1 MIEEEKMKKT
11 KWLASALL
19 ALTLAVSAAGL
30 AACGHEHTLVKTDA
44 VAATCTEAGS
54 AEYWKCS
61 DCGKIFA
68 DAAGEKATT
77 LVQLATEALGHDYEL
92 TASVADG
99 KYIEG
104 TTLPASAVTYTLVC
118 SRCDDGQSVT
128 GVEADLSKELVVGK
142 NEFTATYAAD
152 GADYEVTFEVTAVA
166 KSLTDIEIEY
176 TGKTEYT
183 IGESFEKDKLTV
195 TAKYDNGSEVD
206 VTSEATVS
214 ELPASVGAG
223 TVTVSFG
230 GMEKTI
236 SVTMKAP
243 EATLE
248 SITVEYTGKTEYTIG
263 ESFEKDKLT
272 VTAKYDNGSEVD
284 VTSEATV
291 SELPAS
297 VGAGTVTVSFG
308 GMEKTISVTMKEAP
322 VVTEELFEAED
333 GEWRDG
339 ETPYGPITVFS
350 NSDCTYLS
358 GMNSNYL
365 SELTFTVNATADTTA
380 MLIVRL
386 NRRSE
391 ETVFTDLV
399 GVSVNG
405 GAYLESD
412 VVVPAMGEDEGSE
425 WGVNAYT
432 VVEIGELSL
441 SSGSNTL
448 TFTMLSDAPY
458 YSGYNFDWIKLRGS
472 YIEPFAHECGEVC
485 PECGKCMDLYCGY
498 PSCEDK
504 CGGHDGAVFE
514 AEDAVIL
521 DGESPLWGGH
531 GFKENS
537 AGRKYVTCLN
547 GNIGA
552 TVTFTVNAEKD
563 TTVSLV
569 VTNNMR
575 RRETRFTDVFDVLV
589 NGESIG
595 ARPVVVPASEN
606 QYDESAFR
614 DFCLGCITLQEGEN
628 TIVLKVNGWESS
640 FEGEDPHEYSGYDID
655 KITLVGEGVLL
666 PAA

>member
-1 MIEEEKMKKT
+1 MIEEGKMKKT

-236 SVTMKAP
+236 SVTMK
-243 EATLE
+243 E
-248 SITVEYTGKTEYTIG
+248 G
-263 ESFEKDKLT
+263 
-272 VTAKYDNGSEVD
+272 
-284 VTSEATV
+284 
-291 SELPAS
+291 PA
-297 VGAGTVTVSFG
+297 
-308 GMEKTISVTMKEAP
+308 
-322 VVTEELFEAED
+322 VTEELFEAED

-537 AGRKYVTCLN
+537 AGRRYITSLN